1 MATVKFTLSLDGAK
15 LQTSS
20 FAGIVSTQ
28 GTNFP
33 VIGQYAFDGTSTE
46 RIFLRFQALNYAS
59 GDITITIGWYAAS
72 ATSGAV
78 VWESAIAAMTPNT
91 DSTSWEA
98 KAFAT
103 VNTATDTHL
112 GTTAQRPHSID
123 ITATNVDS
131 VAANDW
137 VELRISR
144 LPADAGDTMTGDA
157 ILSAVDI
164 AYLST

>member
-1 MATVKFTLSLDGAK
+1 MANVKLTLSLDGAK

-20 FAGIVSTQ
+20 FAGLGGSQ

-33 VIGQYAFDGTSTE
+33 LVGQYAFDGTSTE
-46 RIFLRFQALNYAS
+46 RIFFRFQALNYAS
-59 GDITITIGWYAAS
+59 GDITVTIGWYAAS
-72 ATSGAV
+72 ATSGAI

-91 DSTSWEA
+91 DSASWET

-123 ITATNVDS
+123 ITASNVDS
-131 VAANDW
+131 LAANDW
-137 VELRISR
+137 VVLRISR
-144 LPADAGDTMTGDA
+144 LPADAGDTMSGDA
-157 ILSAVDI
+157 ILAAVDI
-164 AYLST
+164 SYLST

>member
-1 MATVKFTLSLDGAK
+1 MANVRQSLSLDGAK

-20 FAGIVSTQ
+20 FPQLVPTQ

-33 VIGQYAFDGTSTE
+33 AIGTYAFDGTSTE
-46 RIFLRFQALNYAS
+46 RVFLRFQAINYAS
-59 GDITITIGWYAAS
+59 GNITITIGWYAAT

-98 KAFAT
+98 KGFAT

-123 ITATNVDS
+123 ITASNVDS
-131 VAANDW
+131 VAADDW

-157 ILSAVDI
+157 VLASVDI
-164 AYLST
+164 SYLST

>member
-1 MATVKFTLSLDGAK
+1 MATYKQTLSLDGAK

-20 FAGIVSTQ
+20 FPGLVGTQ
-28 GTNFP
+28 GSNFP
-33 VIGQYAFDGTSTE
+33 VTGQYAFDGTSTE
-46 RIFLRFQALNYAS
+46 RLFLRFQAINYAS

-91 DSTSWEA
+91 DTASWEG

-123 ITATNVDS
+123 ITASNTDS
-131 VAANDW
+131 LAANDW
-137 VELRISR
+137 GVLRISR

-157 ILSAVDI
+157 ILVSVDI

>member
-1 MATVKFTLSLDGAK
+1 MATVKQSLSLDGAK

-20 FAGIVSTQ
+20 FAGIVGTQ

-46 RIFLRFQALNYAS
+46 RIFLRFQALNYGS
-59 GDITITIGWYAAS
+59 GNITITIGWYAAS

-91 DSTSWEA
+91 DTASWEA

-123 ITATNVDS
+123 ITASNVDS
-131 VAANDW
+131 LAANDW
-137 VELRISR
+137 VDLRISR

-157 ILSAVDI
+157 ILVSVDI
-164 AYLST
+164 AYSDT